1 MGKVVGGGLAVVEV
15 GRAGVGEVNEL
26 DMGSVMVVVGFQVSS
41 SCRATKQLR
50 QVIVNCKPRYS

>member
-1 MGKVVGGGLAVVEV
+1 MGKVIGGGLGVVEV

-26 DMGSVMVVVGFQVSS
+26 GMDLVVVVGFQVSS
-41 SCRATKQLR
+41 SRRATKQLR